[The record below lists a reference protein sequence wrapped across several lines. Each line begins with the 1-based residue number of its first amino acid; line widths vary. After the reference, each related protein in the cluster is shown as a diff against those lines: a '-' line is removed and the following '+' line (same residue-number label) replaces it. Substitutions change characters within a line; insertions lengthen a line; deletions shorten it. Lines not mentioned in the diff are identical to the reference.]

1 MHKIMLLAA
10 AAAVV
15 GMWAGTS
22 VAATS
27 ISAGD
32 MTIVPLETGQV
43 KSAVGG
49 LDVIIATGQNGIGVL
64 NNEFGALNIDNSNS
78 DLPTGGVSI
87 AEESWI
93 TTVGEIR
100 AFLDQQFGPSAV
112 NNLVIFTDM
121 QQSQQQSITIELF
134 EVVLNPTN
142 VPDPSGD
149 VSTDDQNAIEGTY
162 TNGTVLS
169 STTPDVVSPIT
180 LQAGSGWADWAII
193 TGINIYDPALLNTD
207 TILFHFVGEEFTAAS
222 ETLFIS
228 GSATIVDT
236 PEPATLAAFG
246 VGIIGLALLRRRR
259 KN

>member
-1 MHKIMLLAA
+1 MYSKIVT
-10 AAAVV
+10 AAAVAV
-15 GMWAGTS
+15 FGMWAGTS
-22 VAATS
+22 TAATA
-27 ISAGD
+27 ITAGD
-32 MTIVPLETGQV
+32 MTIQPLETGQV

-64 NNEFGALNIDNSNS
+64 NNEFGSLNIDDSNS
-78 DLPTGGVSI
+78 DLPTGGTST

-142 VPDPSGD
+142 VPDASGD
-149 VSTDDQNAIEGTY
+149 VTTDEQNAIENTFVG
-162 TNGTVLS
+162 GTVLR
-169 STTPDVVSPIT
+169 STEPDVVAPVT

-193 TGINIYDPALLNTD
+193 TGLNPYDPSLLVTD
-207 TILFHFVGEEFTAAS
+207 RLLFHFVGEEFTAAS

-246 VGIIGLALLRRRR
+246 VGIIGLAMLRRRR
-259 KN
+259 KS